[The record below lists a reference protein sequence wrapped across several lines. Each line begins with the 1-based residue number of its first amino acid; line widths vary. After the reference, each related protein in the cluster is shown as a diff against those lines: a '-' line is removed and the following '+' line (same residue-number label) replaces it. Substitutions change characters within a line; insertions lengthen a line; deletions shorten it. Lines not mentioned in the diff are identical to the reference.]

1 MKKRAIGSL
10 VLVSA
15 MAMGSTGAFAA
26 YHIILSG
33 KERAPLHEKI
43 AQIRQILRFPLVSLP
58 PAVQEPPPPRGS
70 LRHADRCGS
79 NQRIRRQCFP
89 LSRQSL

>member
-26 YHIILSG
+26 DATKNADG
-33 KERAPLHEKI
+33 KYDPEITITIGKQLNEWY
-43 AQIRQILRFPLVSLP
+43 
-58 PAVQEPPPPRGS
+58 
-70 LRHADRCGS
+70 
-79 NQRIRRQCFP
+79 
-89 LSRQSL
+89 QSVK

>member
-26 YHIILSG
+26 DAT
-33 KERAPLHEKI
+33 KN
-43 AQIRQILRFPLVSLP
+43 
-58 PAVQEPPPPRGS
+58 
-70 LRHADRCGS
+70 ADGDYDHNWKAAR
-79 NQRIRRQCFP
+79 
-89 LSRQSL
+89 